1 MSKIPCEI
9 IRDLLPSYID
19 GLTSDVTNKEIEEH
33 MKDCSACEEAL
44 QQMRAPEIELLEPER
59 KEIDF
64 LKKTKRKQRKMAI
77 IGVVILLV
85 CAASIYCG
93 TYLFGGRYVNTE
105 YLSYNLDVHDAK
117 LAVTISTTSDQG
129 IQRIDFDESEGMVEI
144 RVRCVPKSI
153 FYKNTKDASYET
165 TSSDRISQVKIG
177 DRIVWANGEEIS
189 PLTSNLYAAYNP
201 YIGDMSADGKVVQ
214 ALNMTAYTGNFKN
227 ELQTSQGPYA
237 WKMIFENNFSSNR
250 EKAFEERLK
259 QYAYLYLSQIGN
271 LGEVVYE
278 YQVDGETKQL
288 TVTSSEATE
297 FAGCD
302 IKEVGKDMNLLES
315 LVQKIGFSNVVI
327 STTETDS
334 SAPARNTES
343 EKLTENVLQFT
354 ISNFAE
360 DDVSGMRL
368 DVECEGG
375 QTHQSVIAGD
385 DVVFQ
390 TGENIDF
397 QLIAED
403 FPKNIPVGSRIILK
417 LSLIDKDGNTHE
429 VQNEVALDVDWGTK
443 YMLGVSGNAKDG
455 YHLGQVISPE

>member
-1 MSKIPCEI
+1 MQ
-9 IRDLLPSYID
+9 D
-19 GLTSDVTNKEIEEH
+19 
-33 MKDCSACEEAL
+33 
-44 QQMRAPEIELLEPER
+44 
-59 KEIDF
+59 
-64 LKKTKRKQRKMAI
+64 TK
-77 IGVVILLV
+77 
-85 CAASIYCG
+85 
-93 TYLFGGRYVNTE
+93 
-105 YLSYNLDVHDAK
+105 LS
-117 LAVTISTTSDQG
+117 VTISTTSDQG
-129 IQRIDFDESEGMVEI
+129 IQKIDFNESQGMVEI

-153 FYKNTKDASYET
+153 FYKNTKDVSYET

-177 DRIVWANGEEIS
+177 DRIVWANGEKIS

-227 ELQTSQGPYA
+227 ELQTSQEPYA

-271 LGEVVYE
+271 LG
-278 YQVDGETKQL
+278 
-288 TVTSSEATE
+288 
-297 FAGCD
+297 
-302 IKEVGKDMNLLES
+302 
-315 LVQKIGFSNVVI
+315 
-327 STTETDS
+327 
-334 SAPARNTES
+334 
-343 EKLTENVLQFT
+343 
-354 ISNFAE
+354 
-360 DDVSGMRL
+360 
-368 DVECEGG
+368 
-375 QTHQSVIAGD
+375 D

-403 FPKNIPVGSRIILK
+403 FPKNIPDGSRITLK